1 MYNKFLFSLIFITAM
16 LISVAH
22 AQEELMALIDKDVQ
36 PVTDYTAATFK
47 TTRIV
52 IGQSVELPPQGN
64 MLFLITH
71 HFGAINTGYE
81 NLFGLKQAT
90 IRLGLEYGIT
100 NWLGIG
106 AGLNTDR
113 NTWDG
118 FVKAKIL
125 RQSTGARR
133 MPLTIDFFAN
143 TAIYTTKWADPDR
156 TNYFTSRITYA
167 FQLMF
172 ARKFGNIL
180 SLQITPSLVHKNLVP
195 TSADK
200 NDIFTLGGGGRIK
213 VSNRV
218 SINAEYHH
226 LFSGQVVSTKVY
238 DSFSLG
244 VDIET
249 GGHVFQIFLTNSYG
263 EYEQTFLTETQGK
276 WSNGDIFLGFN
287 INRMFTIVKPKVV
300 REL

>member
-200 NDIFTLGGGGRIK
+200 NDIFTLGAGGRIK